1 MFLKGLS
8 LGLKMVAAYHV
19 LMLNLWWNP
28 SNEDQVVDRAHRIGQ
43 TQPVTV
49 SILTIKDTAEDHI
62 LLLKVNLKLSAVRAL
77 DFVWLLSSSLDRIS
91 LLLGI
96 AISIKREKNLM

>member
-1 MFLKGLS
+1 MSLIGLS
-8 LGLKMVAAYHV
+8 LGLKMVVTYDV

-49 SILTIKDTAEDHI
+49 STGH
-62 LLLKVNLKLSAVRAL
+62 
-77 DFVWLLSSSLDRIS
+77 
-91 LLLGI
+91 
-96 AISIKREKNLM
+96 SIKFDNKTVEKQ